1 MRVFAL
7 TLSLLLVWLL
17 YTLMWGKNGVMD
29 FRAVQAEIEVAA
41 AGECQ
46 PSPTQPRDVCRN

>member
-29 FRAVQAEIEVAA
+29 FRAVQAEIEVQQQVNAN
-41 AGECQ
+41 
-46 PSPTQPRDVCRN
+46 PSPTQPRDVC

>member
-17 YTLMWGKNGVMD
+17 YTLMWG
-29 FRAVQAEIEVAA
+29 
-41 AGECQ
+41 
-46 PSPTQPRDVCRN
+46 